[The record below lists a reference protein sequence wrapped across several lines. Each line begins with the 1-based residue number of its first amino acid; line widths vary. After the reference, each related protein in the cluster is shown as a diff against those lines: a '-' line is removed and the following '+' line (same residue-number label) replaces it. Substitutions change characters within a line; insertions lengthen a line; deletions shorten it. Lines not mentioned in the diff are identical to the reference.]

1 MKRIGILGG
10 MGPES
15 TIEYYKEIISLSRQ
29 KWEYK
34 CPEIVIYN
42 LNEEE
47 WATYIEL
54 DKDFAKAK
62 SLLSNSINILY
73 RAGADFAIMASNT
86 PHIFFDE
93 LVKTS
98 RIPLLSIAEETAK
111 EAKRKGYSTL
121 GLLGTKMVMQGE
133 FYKVPFEELKL
144 QIIVPD
150 LPSQDYIHG
159 KIVEELVRGIFKD
172 KTKAEL
178 LGNVDNFVRQN
189 HIDAVILGCTE
200 LPLLIFQSDLGIPV
214 LNTLKIH
221 AKAAFEYSL
230 AD

>member
-15 TIEYYKEIISLSRQ
+15 TIEYYKEIISLSRE

-34 CPEIVIYN
+34 CPEILIYN

-47 WATYIEL
+47 WATYIEV
-54 DKDFAKAK
+54 DKDLAKAK
-62 SLLSNSINILY
+62 SLLSDAINALY
-73 RAGADFAIMASNT
+73 RAGADFVVMASNT

-98 RIPLLSIAEETAK
+98 PVPLLNIAEETAK
-111 EAKRKGYSTL
+111 EAKRKEYSKL
-121 GLLGTKMVMQGE
+121 GLLGTKIVMQGE
-133 FYKVPFEELKL
+133 FYKVPFEKLKL
-144 QIIVPD
+144 QVIVPD
-150 LPSQDYIHG
+150 LSSQDYIHK

-172 KTKAEL
+172 KTKADL
-178 LGNVDNFVRQN
+178 LGIVNNFVKKSSIN
-189 HIDAVILGCTE
+189 AVILGCTE
-200 LPLLIFQSDLGIPV
+200 LPLVISQSDLEIPV
-214 LNTLKIH
+214 LNTLKIY
-221 AKAAFEYSL
+221 AKAALEYSL